1 MAKSTLDRRTKYTKM
16 VLQNSL
22 FELLKQKSI
31 DKITVTDICH
41 LADINRGTFYYYYT
55 DVFDLLNQIENELY
69 ENFLV
74 YFNQYLESSDRN
86 TYLLMIKLFEYLKQE
101 KKIFKVFFSQNG
113 DKDFI
118 KRVYLTA
125 YTSVIEEWKSQKTN
139 LDPQQLDKIFLF
151 VANGS
156 ISLIQNWFDT
166 GLKESPEEL
175 ASFINNLSEFGYHHF
190 LKKEKN

>member
-55 DVFDLLNQIENELY
+55 DVFVLLNQIENELY

-74 YFNQYLESSDRN
+74 YFNQYLESSERN

-151 VANGS
+151 VANES
-156 ISLIQNWFDT
+156 ISLIQNLFNT
-166 GLKESPEEL
+166 SLKESPQEL
-175 ASFINNLSEFGYHHF
+175 ASFIYNLSEFGYHHF

>member
-74 YFNQYLESSDRN
+74 YFNQYLESSERN

-190 LKKEKN
+190 LKKGKN

>member
-22 FELLKQKSI
+22 FGLLKQKSI

-74 YFNQYLESSDRN
+74 YFNQYLESSERN

>member
-74 YFNQYLESSDRN
+74 YFNQYLESSERN

-166 GLKESPEEL
+166 SLKESPEEL

>member
-1 MAKSTLDRRTKYTKM
+1 MAKSTIDRRTKYTKM

-74 YFNQYLESSDRN
+74 YFNQYLESSERN

>member
-1 MAKSTLDRRTKYTKM
+1 MAKSTSDRRTKYTKM

>member
-101 KKIFKVFFSQNG
+101 KKIFKIFFSQNG

>member
-31 DKITVTDICH
+31 DKIMVTDICH

-74 YFNQYLESSDRN
+74 YFNQYLESSERN

>member
-55 DVFDLLNQIENELY
+55 DVFVLLNQIENELY

-74 YFNQYLESSDRN
+74 YFNQYLESSERN

-125 YTSVIEEWKSQKTN
+125 YTSVIEECKSQKTN

-166 GLKESPEEL
+166 SLKESPEEL

>member
-1 MAKSTLDRRTKYTKM
+1 
-16 VLQNSL
+16 
-22 FELLKQKSI
+22 
-31 DKITVTDICH
+31 
-41 LADINRGTFYYYYT
+41 
-55 DVFDLLNQIENELY
+55 
-69 ENFLV
+69 
-74 YFNQYLESSDRN
+74 
-86 TYLLMIKLFEYLKQE
+86 MIKLFEYLKQE

-156 ISLIQNWFDT
+156 VSLIQNWFDT

-175 ASFINNLSEFGYHHF
+175 ASFINNLSKFGYHHF

>member
-55 DVFDLLNQIENELY
+55 DVFVLLNQIENELY

-74 YFNQYLESSDRN
+74 YFNQYLESSERN

>member
-55 DVFDLLNQIENELY
+55 DVFVLLNQIENELY

-74 YFNQYLESSDRN
+74 YFNQYLESSERN

-151 VANGS
+151 FFFCS

-166 GLKESPEEL
+166 SLKESPEEL

>member
-101 KKIFKVFFSQNG
+101 KKIFKIFFSQNG

-175 ASFINNLSEFGYHHF
+175 ASFINNLCEFGYHHF

>member
-16 VLQNSL
+16 ILQNSL

-74 YFNQYLESSDRN
+74 YFNQYLESSERN

>member
-74 YFNQYLESSDRN
+74 YFNQYLESSERN

>member
-74 YFNQYLESSDRN
+74 YFNQYLESSERN

-190 LKKEKN
+190 

>member
-74 YFNQYLESSDRN
+74 YFNQYLESSERN

-156 ISLIQNWFDT
+156 ISLIQNWFNT

>member
-55 DVFDLLNQIENELY
+55 DVFVLLNQIENELY

-74 YFNQYLESSDRN
+74 YFNQYLESSERN

-166 GLKESPEEL
+166 SLKESPEEL